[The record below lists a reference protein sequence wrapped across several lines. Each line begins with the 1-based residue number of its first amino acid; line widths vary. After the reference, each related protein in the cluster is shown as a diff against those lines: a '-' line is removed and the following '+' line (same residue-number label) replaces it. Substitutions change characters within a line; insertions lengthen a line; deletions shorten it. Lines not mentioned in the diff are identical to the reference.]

1 MCVEQSASGS
11 KQTWPVT
18 LCECLQQTPFCAEPC
33 RGELLRFML
42 ALKVVLADKGHRP
55 PKAATHSVTQ
65 ILAIEG
71 TSQTIGAPGSC
82 DPRLGYE
89 LFAFAPSCGNR
100 LLEPVSLQV
109 RMIHDYDL
117 EFRGKFRRCV
127 GNELKQLQH
136 RRLILVC
143 QDVQRS
149 FGVAFGRVVRL
160 RRLVEDQEARNRA
173 TFLPEPLVKREVREH
188 VIADPV
194 FTASHSEQ
202 RHRTIQ
208 RVRDDCQIAD
218 VEAKIAPS
226 MLQLKLFGIVAPI
239 AADDV
244 EERVQLLSDCVGVE
258 FSLEHRDPRSP
269 ASTADRSVEALSALF
284 TVSTY

>member
-1 MCVEQSASGS
+1 MTLDPNCRRVRRGNSGKRLGSLKAPSAWHRVSNLPL
-11 KQTWPVT
+11 KEE
-18 LCECLQQTPFCAEPC
+18 LLMAEPAGSHGY
-33 RGELLRFML
+33 GENAMLRFML

-136 RRLILVC
+136 RLLILVC
-143 QDVQRS
+143 QDDHRS

-202 RHRTIQ
+202 RHCTIQ
-208 RVRDDCQIAD
+208 RVCDDC
-218 VEAKIAPS
+218 
-226 MLQLKLFGIVAPI
+226 
-239 AADDV
+239 
-244 EERVQLLSDCVGVE
+244 
-258 FSLEHRDPRSP
+258 
-269 ASTADRSVEALSALF
+269 
-284 TVSTY
+284 